1 MRLEIQKD
9 LLTVLVVFGEGSKG
23 QAVLQQLVPL
33 AVERMAWSR

>member
-23 QAVLQQLVPL
+23 QAVLQQLMPL
-33 AVERMAWSR
+33 TVEQMAGPR